1 MWYWGVIFVASMAD
15 LIHALVDAFW
25 QSYQKIHAQEFLL
38 EQLERSVKGSEEPM
52 QPVIDEFE
60 KNDPCS

>member
-1 MWYWGVIFVASMAD
+1 MGDNFRLRDIWYRGVIFVASMAD
-15 LIHALVDAFW
+15 L
-25 QSYQKIHAQEFLL
+25 IHAQEFLL

-60 KNDPCS
+60 MNDPCP